1 MSHLKYVFLSLG
13 LAWCEIL
20 SVQAGVM
27 GAQILN
33 APDDAR
39 FEFAEPTPHGFPSA
53 LRTRVFYPDHEAL
66 GRAIDEI
73 RVKPPKPASP
83 RPPSQAPAAGSLP
96 ADGEARAAVVRLL
109 GPRPLAAEP
118 PRPLLPARVRIADQT
133 ARR

>member
-96 ADGEARAAVVRLL
+96 ADPGRLTSMTFSVPEFRSMDRRSRDRGEPVASH
-109 GPRPLAAEP
+109 
-118 PRPLLPARVRIADQT
+118 
-133 ARR
+133 